1 MFPNFAVHSD
11 FLEQNTI
18 YVLYNVFI
26 LDFKKHTYTFREQQ
40 AEKL

>member
-26 LDFKKHTYTFREQQ
+26 LDLKKHTYTFKEQQ